1 MTPLP
6 ATATAPAVPPLAP
19 SPPSPP
25 RPSAG
30 VVVLAAT
37 AHSVPKLGRSPAENE
52 DSCALRPERGR
63 FAVADGASTSARPE
77 VWSRLL
83 VDAYAHDGLDP
94 LAPDV
99 LGALRERWRAQVSRP
114 GLPWFARA
122 KLQSGADASFLGL
135 SVDVVNRCWTATC
148 VGDSCVF
155 HLRDGETRAVGPVGR
170 SADFTRFAQLVA
182 SRGPTA
188 PEPTLLTG
196 ELRPGDVFVLATDAL
211 ARLLLYATETRGR
224 MPAPDRLA
232 RTAGRF
238 SRAVAA
244 YRHHGLLAND
254 DTTICVV
261 RAVPPRGP
269 GRADGPCRP
278 EGV

>member
-6 ATATAPAVPPLAP
+6 ATATSARPATASPAP
-19 SPPSPP
+19 SQPAPPPAP
-25 RPSAG
+25 KPTPMPSGAA
-30 VVVLAAT
+30 VVLAAT
-37 AHSVPKLGRSPAENE
+37 AHSVARLGRSPAENE
-52 DSCALRPERGR
+52 DSCAIRPELGR

-99 LGALRERWRAQVSRP
+99 LRALRERWWAQVSRP

-135 SVDVVNRCWTATC
+135 SVDVANQSWTATC

-155 HLRDGETRAVGPVGR
+155 HLRDGETRSVGPVGR
-170 SADFTRFAQLVA
+170 SSDFTRFAELVG
-182 SRGPTA
+182 SHGPSA

-196 ELRPGDVFVLATDAL
+196 ELRPGDVLVLATDAL
-211 ARLLLYATETRGR
+211 ARLLLHAAETRGR
-224 MPAPDRLA
+224 MPSPCWLA
-232 RTAGRF
+232 QTAGRF

-244 YRHHGLLAND
+244 YRHHGYLADD

-261 RAVPPRGP
+261 QA
-269 GRADGPCRP
+269 
-278 EGV
+278 